1 MDENKTQ
8 NIENSSAD
16 KAPEN
21 KQDKNPNKITIFEV
35 FVGLLLVFCIG
46 LYLSPNI
53 FLKLDNKR
61 NAQMQT
67 NASIFTS
74 KALGEFSSNSKIK
87 ASDVAKK
94 ICKELNAVNKNPY
107 DKKNPAYSIK
117 DKCLGC
123 VVITP
128 DDFLNS
134 VAVEAYSNDNILL
147 VRTVI
152 QPPSFVTY
160 TRDLTSLDAEKEK
173 GKKDGK

>member
-94 ICKELNAVNKNPY
+94 NLQRIKCCKQKSIRQ
-107 DKKNPAYSIK
+107 KKSRLFN
-117 DKCLGC
+117 
-123 VVITP
+123 
-128 DDFLNS
+128 
-134 VAVEAYSNDNILL
+134 
-147 VRTVI
+147 
-152 QPPSFVTY
+152 
-160 TRDLTSLDAEKEK
+160 
-173 GKKDGK
+173 

>member
-1 MDENKTQ
+1 MDENKT
-8 NIENSSAD
+8 ENTTAGKAD
-16 KAPEN
+16 LAPEDN
-21 KQDKNPNKITIFEV
+21 KDENPNKITIFEI
-35 FVGLLLVFCIG
+35 FVGLLLVLCIG

-74 KALGEFSSNSKIK
+74 KALGEFSSNNKMK
-87 ASDVAKK
+87 ASEAAQK
-94 ICKELNAVNKNPY
+94 IAKELNKVNKNPY
-107 DKKNPAYSIK
+107 DKKNPAYLIK
-117 DKCLGC
+117 AKCKGC
-123 VVITP
+123 VIITP
-128 DDFLNS
+128 DDALNS
-134 VAVEAYSNDNILL
+134 IAVEAYSNDNILL

-160 TRDLTSLDAEKEK
+160 TRDLTSLDAGKKK